1 MEVQEILAL
10 GALAAAVIGAYI
22 KHSNDVASLKA
33 RMRSLEDR
41 EKLIDSKLEVLTT
54 SIIRIEKALVKAGL
68 IDIE

>member
-10 GALAAAVIGAYI
+10 GALAAAVVGAYI
-22 KHSNDVASLKA
+22 KHSNDVAGLKA

-41 EKLIDSKLEVLTT
+41 ERLIDSKLELLTT

-68 IDIE
+68 ISID